1 MAELTHDDDE
11 DRKRRRAAVAAYRWW
26 DRFGWLRWLF
36 SRGGENAG
44 RMFAASVIAGTGLW
58 TVADTVDSRWRGKF
72 LKPIVNAERLSPS
85 TQAFVIEGIDEQ
97 GRRADFDLI
106 VANKDF
112 TWERGSTERLM
123 REDKVLARADLD
135 RLILDEH
142 VRARLKQAKQII
154 AVGTASQEGDS
165 QQELFRAGKRA
176 EQTAQWI
183 MPLVGKDMPVWTLNL
198 GQYTDPCDTCDTAET
213 NWQRPFLVIAVRRAA
228 WGVNLG
234 EALADA
240 LSSASNLPS
249 TDRYSTYAL
258 TRYR

>member
-1 MAELTHDDDE
+1 MAEATHDE
-11 DRKRRRAAVAAYRWW
+11 DRNQDRRRKAIAAYRWW

-44 RMFAASVIAGTGLW
+44 LLFAATVIGGTSAW

-72 LKPIVNAERLSPS
+72 LRPVINAERLSPT
-85 TQAFVIEGIDEQ
+85 TQAYVLEGIDEQ

-112 TWERGSTERLM
+112 TWERGSTERLT
-123 REDKVLARADLD
+123 REGKVLARGEID
-135 RLILDEH
+135 RLLFDDL
-142 VRARLKQAKQII
+142 VRARLRQAKQLI
-154 AVGTASQEGDS
+154 AIGTASQEGDER
-165 QQELFRAGKRA
+165 QELFRAGKRA

-183 MPLVGKDMPVWTLNL
+183 MPLADKDVPVWTLNL
-198 GQYTDPCDTCDTAET
+198 GQYKEPCETCDTAET
-213 NWQRPFLVIAVRRAA
+213 NWQRPFLLIAVRRAS
-228 WGVNLG
+228 WGVDLG

>member
-1 MAELTHDDDE
+1 MSTEDCKQQAAAQALELVTSGM
-11 DRKRRRAAVAAYRWW
+11 RL
-26 DRFGWLRWLF
+26 GL
-36 SRGGENAG
+36 
-44 RMFAASVIAGTGLW
+44 GTGS
-58 TVADTVDSRWRGKF
+58 TAVQITGAVIDDVAPFS
-72 LKPIVNAERLSPS
+72 
-85 TQAFVIEGIDEQ
+85 
-97 GRRADFDLI
+97 
-106 VANKDF
+106 
-112 TWERGSTERLM
+112 
-123 REDKVLARADLD
+123 
-135 RLILDEH
+135 
-142 VRARLKQAKQII
+142 
-154 AVGTASQEGDS
+154 
-165 QQELFRAGKRA
+165 LFQR
-176 EQTAQWI
+176 TPQWI